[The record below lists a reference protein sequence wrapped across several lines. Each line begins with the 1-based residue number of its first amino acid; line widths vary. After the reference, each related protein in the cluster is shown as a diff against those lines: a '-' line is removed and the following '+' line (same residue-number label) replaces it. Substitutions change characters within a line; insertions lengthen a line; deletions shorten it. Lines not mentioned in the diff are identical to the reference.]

1 MRVELREAANIDD
14 VSDDAERLME
24 RVRARD
30 AVAFEQLYDEHHRI
44 VWSIAM
50 RVLGEREA
58 AEDVT
63 QAVFMKLWN
72 APERFIGGNFP
83 GWLARVTRNRALDA
97 LRSRSLRST
106 EELPAALP
114 EDERLEDLAFARLD
128 AAQVRRALATL
139 PPEQRSAIELG
150 FFGGLTHEAI
160 AERTGDPLGTVKTRI
175 RSGLRK
181 LRAALD
187 GKIER

>member
-1 MRVELREAANIDD
+1 MRVELRKAANIDT

-72 APERFIGGNFP
+72 APERFVGGNFP
-83 GWLARVTRNRALDA
+83 GWLARVARNRALDA

-114 EDERLEDLAFARLD
+114 EDERLEELAFARID
-128 AAQVRRALATL
+128 ADLMRRALATL
-139 PPEQRSAIELG
+139 PAEQRNAIELG

-160 AERTGDPLGTVKTRI
+160 AARTGDPLGTVKTRI
-175 RSGLRK
+175 RSGLLK

>member
-1 MRVELREAANIDD
+1 MRVENRGAANPHG

-30 AVAFEQLYDEHHRI
+30 SVAFEHLYDEYHRI

-72 APERFIGGNFP
+72 APERFIGGNFS

-97 LRSRSLRST
+97 LRSRSLRTT
-106 EELPAALP
+106 EELPAMLA
-114 EDERLEDLAFARLD
+114 EDERIEDLAFARID
-128 AAQVRRALATL
+128 ATRVRVALASL
-139 PPEQRSAIELG
+139 PIDQRTAIELG

-160 AERTGDPLGTVKTRI
+160 AARTGDPLGTVKTRI

-181 LRAALD
+181 LRTILD
-187 GKIER
+187 GKVER